1 MKTMPVNAKI
11 AFLNNAK
18 WETLML
24 FVTWKGKAS
33 IEMLRIVIVN
43 GELHN
48 GQD

>member
-1 MKTMPVNAKI
+1 MLKLLSQIK
-11 AFLNNAK
+11 LNGK
-18 WETLML
+18 YLY
-24 FVTWKGKAS
+24 VTWKGKVS